1 MPVAQRLE
9 QRTHNS
15 SVEGS
20 NPSGRTKYSTM
31 YTMRKFQSFAQAH
44 PQHLH
49 LWDKSNT
56 ISPDEVSQSSSYV
69 VTWKCPICGHIWEAP
84 VNRMHNNLTKKKTIG
99 CLKCYRNKQR
109 SQPLSVTDPEIYDH
123 ISPENTI
130 DISQVTQASRKE
142 VIFDL
147 DCGHS
152 VTISP
157 RKMHRKSGKIQL
169 PKCKIC
175 NSLSIKRPD
184 LEEQYSEKNDTDFS
198 SLSYNS
204 AYKAIW
210 QCDNG
215 HEWEATVY
223 QRVNSNTS
231 CPKCANNSSSHKEE
245 ELFTYIRDIIPDD
258 IVVLRN
264 DKNLLQGK
272 EIDILIPDYNI
283 GIEFNGLY
291 WHSEAQ
297 GKHRNYHKDK
307 YLQAQQKGVQL
318 ITIWEDD
325 WDNRKEIVQSMLAYK
340 LGLNTNKKVYAR
352 KTSIQHIDIDTARD
366 FMNDYHI
373 QGYTQGSYYI
383 GLYDD
388 KNTLVAVSIWRKN
401 KQSLYLDRYATSI
414 QVVGGMGKL
423 LSYVIKQSDEWNFDE
438 IITFSDHEVSDGGL
452 YKNLGFEQDKELKPD
467 YKYVVDKTRVHKF
480 NYRRKRFKN
489 DPHLVYDEHLSE
501 SEMAILNGIDRIWDC
516 GKTRWVINVKHREQ

>member
-1 MPVAQRLE
+1 M
-9 QRTHNS
+9 
-15 SVEGS
+15 
-20 NPSGRTKYSTM
+20 K
-31 YTMRKFQSFAQAH
+31 KFTSFAQAH
-44 PQHLH
+44 TDALH
-49 LWDKSNT
+49 LWDKSNS
-56 ISPDEVSQSSSYV
+56 IHPDEVSKSSSQQI
-69 VTWKCPICGHIWEAP
+69 TWKCPTCGHTWEAP
-84 VNRMHNNLTKKKTIG
+84 VNRMHTNLTKKKTIG
-99 CLKCYRNKQR
+99 CLQCYRNKQR
-109 SQPLSVTDPEIYDH
+109 SSPLSVTDPEIYDH

-152 VTISP
+152 ITISP
-157 RKMHRKSGKIQL
+157 RKMHRKNGKIQL

-204 AYKAIW
+204 SHKAIW

-215 HEWEATVY
+215 HEWDATVY

-272 EIDILIPDYNI
+272 EIDILIPEYSI

-291 WHSEAQ
+291 WHGEAQ

-325 WDNRKEIVQSMLAYK
+325 WDENKTIVQSMIAYK
-340 LGLNTNKKVYAR
+340 LKRSTGKKVYAR
-352 KTSIQHIDIDTARD
+352 KTSIHHIDISTARD
-366 FMNDYHI
+366 FMNAYHI
-373 QGYTQGSYYI
+373 QGYTQGSYYL
-383 GLYDD
+383 GLYD
-388 KNTLVAVSIWRKN
+388 NTGQLVAVSIWRKN
-401 KQSLYLDRYATSI
+401 KTSLYLDRYATSI
-414 QVVGGMGKL
+414 QVVGGMGKF
-423 LSYVIKQSDEWNFDE
+423 LSYVIKQSYHWGFDE

-452 YKNLGFEQDKELKPD
+452 YETLGFEKDKVLKPD
-467 YKYVVDKTRVHKF
+467 YKYVVDKKRVHKF

-489 DPHLVYDEHLSE
+489 DPDLIYDENLSE
-501 SEMAILNGIDRIWDC
+501 AEMARLNGIDRVWDC
-516 GKTRWVINVKHREQ
+516 GKTRWVIRI